1 MSDDL
6 STVED
11 VLAEARAR
19 MDKSVEA
26 LEHDLNGIRTGRA
39 SPGLVE
45 RLRVEYYGT
54 LTPLKELALIS
65 TPEPQLLSIRPFDP
79 GSLKGIER
87 AIMQSDLG
95 LTPNN
100 DGKIIRLQIPT
111 LTEERRH
118 DLMKVV
124 AKRVED
130 GRVAIRNCRR
140 DSMKNLEKLEKDKQI
155 SEDELYT
162 AKADLQS
169 LTDDYIELIDATG
182 KEKEQE
188 ILEI

>member
-1 MSDDL
+1 MSDDV

-11 VLAEARAR
+11 VLADARTR

-45 RLRVEYYGT
+45 RLMVEYYGT

-79 GSLKGIER
+79 GSLKAVER

-124 AKRVED
+124 AKRVEE
-130 GRVAIRNCRR
+130 GRVAVRNCRR
-140 DSMKNLEKLEKDKQI
+140 DAMKDLEKLEKDKLI

-169 LTDDYIELIDATG
+169 LTDEYIELIDATG